1 LGVFQI
7 LKTKL
12 HVKNGYFYR
21 PVLPVS
27 HFSFHILHL
36 LLDHKAKKA
45 FGQHFLKDMDVVRQT
60 VQALPDPGNF
70 TVVEIGPGR
79 GVLTAPLLERYA
91 DKFYAVEVDDDLIP
105 VLQKQFPALGN
116 RLIHQDFL
124 KFDWSVLPDGDIIVV
139 GNFPYNIS
147 SQILFTVLDEKDRV
161 IQVVGMFQKEVGVR
175 VISGP
180 GKKDYGI
187 LSVLLA
193 AWYKM
198 SLICHIP
205 PESFS
210 PPPKVDSVVINL
222 QRNDRKTLPC
232 NQRVF
237 KQVVKAAFNQRRKM
251 LRNSLS
257 SFQPN
262 EETLTTD
269 FFTRRPEQMSLEDF
283 FAVTQMLEKKSE

>member
-1 LGVFQI
+1 MGPSTMDHRLS
-7 LKTKL
+7 T
-12 HVKNGYFYR
+12 
-21 PVLPVS
+21 S
-27 HFSFHILHL
+27 M
-36 LLDHKAKKA
+36 DHKAKKA

-60 VQALPDPGNF
+60 VQALPEPGNF

-79 GVLTAPLLERYA
+79 GVLTAPLLERYG
-91 DKFYAVEVDDDLIP
+91 DKFYTVEVDNDLIP
-105 VLQKQFPALGN
+105 VLHAQFPALGN

-124 KFDWSVLPDGDIIVV
+124 KFDWRVLPEGDIIIV

-193 AWYKM
+193 AWYHM
-198 SLICHIP
+198 GLICHIP
-205 PESFS
+205 PTAFV

-222 QRNDRKTLPC
+222 KRNDRKTLPC
-232 NQRVF
+232 NPRVF

-257 SFQPN
+257 SFQPDEN
-262 EETLTTD
+262 ALATEY
-269 FFTRRPEQMSLEDF
+269 FTRRPEQMSLEDF
-283 FAVTQMLEKKSE
+283 FTVTQLVEKKSE

>member
-1 LGVFQI
+1 
-7 LKTKL
+7 
-12 HVKNGYFYR
+12 
-21 PVLPVS
+21 
-27 HFSFHILHL
+27 
-36 LLDHKAKKA
+36 
-45 FGQHFLKDMDVVRQT
+45 
-60 VQALPDPGNF
+60 
-70 TVVEIGPGR
+70 
-79 GVLTAPLLERYA
+79 
-91 DKFYAVEVDDDLIP
+91 
-105 VLQKQFPALGN
+105 
-116 RLIHQDFL
+116 
-124 KFDWSVLPDGDIIVV
+124 V

-193 AWYKM
+193 AWYNM

-237 KQVVKAAFNQRRKM
+237 KQVVKAAFNQRRKI
-251 LRNSLS
+251 
-257 SFQPN
+257 QPS
-262 EETLTTD
+262 EEALATD
-269 FFTRRPEQMSLEDF
+269 YFTRRPEQMSLEDF

>member
-1 LGVFQI
+1 
-7 LKTKL
+7 
-12 HVKNGYFYR
+12 
-21 PVLPVS
+21 
-27 HFSFHILHL
+27 
-36 LLDHKAKKA
+36 
-45 FGQHFLKDMDVVRQT
+45 MDVVRQT
-60 VQALPDPGNF
+60 VQALPEPGNF

-79 GVLTAPLLERYA
+79 GVLTAPLLDRYA
-91 DKFYAVEVDDDLIP
+91 DKFFAVEVDDDLIP
-105 VLQKQFPALGN
+105 VLQNQFPALGN

-124 KFDWSVLPDGDIIVV
+124 KFDWSVLPEGDIIVV

-193 AWYKM
+193 AWYNM
-198 SLICHIP
+198 GLICHIP
-205 PESFS
+205 PESFN

-257 SFQPN
+257 SFQPSD
-262 EETLTTD
+262 EALATPY
-269 FFTRRPEQMSLEDF
+269 FTRRPEQMSLEDF
-283 FAVTQMLEKKSE
+283 FTVTQMLEKKSE